1 MGTDSPGTEQSP
13 QAPGG
18 SCLGQGVLE
27 PRAFPVPSQAGS
39 GDSGLAAVTSCPY
52 HVPLAWHCA
61 PNCHGHWGWILG
73 AQPHGRFS
81 QRNWDWPW
89 GRGHSLIV
97 PVPPALGSSCAGA
110 ISAPESPAALA
121 VPIPDVPQHRGD
133 ADGCHKIGE
142 CSGGDFS
149 SLHHWLIP
157 FLPVADPWQ
166 AGRGGKLRHD
176 AGMCVGEPSG
186 FFPATLSHLLL
197 SQSPCLCATSRAGTA
212 RAREGPGKGQGSQ
225 VSGGK
230 KCSLSPPGIWGN

>member
-1 MGTDSPGTEQSP
+1 MGTDSPGTEQRP

-110 ISAPESPAALA
+110 I
-121 VPIPDVPQHRGD
+121 
-133 ADGCHKIGE
+133 
-142 CSGGDFS
+142 
-149 SLHHWLIP
+149 LH
-157 FLPVADPWQ
+157 
-166 AGRGGKLRHD
+166 
-176 AGMCVGEPSG
+176 
-186 FFPATLSHLLL
+186 LSHLRHSLCPSLMSHSIGGMQMGVTKSGSALGGISPL
-197 SQSPCLCATSRAGTA
+197 SIIGSSPSCPWLTLGRLDE
-212 RAREGPGKGQGSQ
+212 EG
-225 VSGGK
+225 
-230 KCSLSPPGIWGN
+230 N